1 MPKID
6 STMRKTAFLLC
17 CYLFATVSIQA
28 QKLSDYLPTD
38 VKYDPSIPVPST
50 IIHHEVGEW
59 HITHDRLVN
68 YMQALAKAAPERI
81 KLELMG
87 YTYEKRPQVLLIITS
102 PANHKRLEE
111 IRKQHVALTDP
122 SAPEPNLEN
131 MPAVCWIGHSIHGN
145 EPSGANASLLSA
157 YYLAAAQGAA
167 IDNLLAN
174 TVILFDPSFNP
185 DGLQRFSTWANQH
198 KSKNLVS
205 DPNSREYNEVWPGG
219 RFNHYWFDLN
229 RDWLPAIHIESQNR
243 LKWFHAWRPNVF
255 TDHHEQGTNATF
267 FFQPGVASRVNPLT
281 PSANQDLTKQLAA
294 FHAKVLDSIGSFYFT
309 KENYDDFYYG
319 KGSTYPDING
329 GVGILFEQASSRGHV
344 QETPNGLLT
353 FPATIRNQF
362 VTALSTLRGTVAIRK
377 ELLRHQREF
386 YKQASARAAAFPVKG
401 YVIGDKNDPIRLKEF
416 AQLLQRHQISI
427 YNLPSTL
434 ADKQFSPGTSI
445 LVPLDQPQ
453 HTLIRTIFEKTL
465 DYRDS
470 LFYDITSWTLPLA
483 YGLEYKELNSLS
495 LTGASLIPDLF
506 SNKTFLDD
514 QNMIEFSLG
523 KEAYAVLVEWDDLY
537 APAALN
543 QLLKAGL
550 VVKVATQPIR
560 IRTAKDEAVRSFNY
574 GTLMIPVRQEKMGVD
589 ELSNLINHMVS
600 QYHINAFTVS
610 TGYSTEGVDL
620 GSSKFVVLKRPSVA
634 LITGPGVNATDAGEV
649 WHLLDQRMDFQ
660 LTQLE
665 PAIFKRAELD
675 RYTTIIMTGGSY
687 SEMDK
692 DKLKNWVQAGGTL
705 ILTEEAISWAVQQG
719 ISTATFKRPKSITDS
734 TQYRPYETRDEVS
747 GAQQVRG
754 AILGATYD
762 ASHPLAF
769 GYTTPIVSL
778 FKANRIF
785 MEKSKNP
792 YATPFVYGKQ
802 PMQSGW
808 MSKENKDAVAGTA
821 AVTVNQLGN
830 GRVINIADNPNFRA
844 YWLGGA
850 KLLLNSIFFGPI
862 IDPASARLGGEE

>member
-1 MPKID
+1 MQMIK
-6 STMRKTAFLLC
+6 RLL
-17 CYLFATVSIQA
+17 LAIALLPALAQS

-38 VKYDPSIPVPST
+38 VTYDPSIPVPSS

-68 YMQALAKAAPERI
+68 YMQALAKAAPGRI
-81 KLELMG
+81 RLEQMG
-87 YTYEKRPQVLLIITS
+87 YTYERRPQVLLIITS
-102 PANHKRLEE
+102 PANQKRLDE
-111 IRKQHVALTDP
+111 IRKQHLDLTDP
-122 SAPEPNLEN
+122 AVAAPDIDK
-131 MPAVCWIGHSIHGN
+131 MPVVCWIGHSIHGN
-145 EPSGANASLLSA
+145 EPSGANAALLTA
-157 YYLAAAQGAA
+157 YYLAAAQGSSV
-167 IDNLLAN
+167 DNLLAN

-198 KSKNLVS
+198 KSKNLVT

-229 RDWLPAIHIESQNR
+229 RDWLPAIHVESQNR

-281 PSANQDLTKQLAA
+281 PAMNQDLTKQLATY
-294 FHAKVLDSIGSFYFT
+294 HARVLDSIGSFYFT

-319 KGSTYPDING
+319 KGSTFPDING
-329 GVGILFEQASSRGHV
+329 GVGILFEQASSRGHA

-362 VTALSTLRGTVAIRK
+362 VTALSTLRGTVALRK
-377 ELLRHQREF
+377 DLLQYQRDF
-386 YKQASARAAAFPVKG
+386 YRQASARAAVFPVKG

-416 AQLLQRHQISI
+416 AQLLQRHQINI
-427 YNLPSTL
+427 YSLPASL
-434 ADKQFSPGTSI
+434 ADKQFATTSSI
-445 LVPLDQPQ
+445 MVPLDQPQ

-465 DYRDS
+465 EYKDS
-470 LFYDITSWTLPLA
+470 LFYDITAWTLPLA
-483 YGLEYKELNSLS
+483 YGLEYKEL
-495 LTGASLIPDLF
+495 TTVPTEGASLLPSLF
-506 SNKTFLDD
+506 TNKTFLDE
-514 QNMIEFSLG
+514 QNTAE
-523 KEAYAVLVEWDDLY
+523 YALNKNDYALLVEWDDLY

-543 QLLKAGL
+543 QLLKAEVL
-550 VVKVATQPIR
+550 VKVATQPIKIKTNGPAGVR
-560 IRTAKDEAVRSFNY
+560 IFNY
-574 GTLMIPVRQEKMGVD
+574 GTLLIPIRQEKINADKLG
-589 ELSNLINHMVS
+589 ELVNALIAR
-600 QYHINAFTVS
+600 YHINVFPVS
-610 TGYSTEGVDL
+610 TGYSSEGVDL
-620 GSSKFVVLKRPSVA
+620 GSAKFMSLQKPAVA
-634 LITGPGVNATDAGEV
+634 LIAGPGVNATDAGEV

-665 PAIFKRAELD
+665 PAILKRADLS
-675 RYTTIIMTGGSY
+675 RYTTIVMTGGSY
-687 SEMDK
+687 ADVDK

-705 ILTEEAISWAVQQG
+705 ILTEEAISWAAQQG
-719 ISTATFKRPKSITDS
+719 ISAATFKRPKSITDS
-734 TQYRPYETRDEVS
+734 TQYRAYETRDEVS

-769 GYTTPIVSL
+769 GYTVPLVSF

-808 MSKENKDAVAGTA
+808 MSKENKDGVASTA

-850 KLLLNSIFFGPI
+850 KLMLNAIFFGPI
-862 IDPASARLGGEE
+862 IDPASARSGAAE

>member
-1 MPKID
+1 
-6 STMRKTAFLLC
+6 MRKIAFFLC
-17 CYLFATVSIQA
+17 SVAFALIAQS

-38 VKYDPSIPVPST
+38 VSYDPSIPVPASV
-50 IIHHEVGEW
+50 IHHEVGEW
-59 HITHDRLVN
+59 HVTHDRLAN
-68 YMQALAKAAPERI
+68 YMQALAKAAPGRI
-81 KLELMG
+81 RLEQMG
-87 YTYEKRPQVLLIITS
+87 YTYEKRPQLLLIITS
-102 PANHKRLEE
+102 PANQKRLEE
-111 IRKQHVALTDP
+111 IRRQHLALTDP
-122 SAPEPNLEN
+122 ASPEPSVDK
-131 MPAVCWIGHSIHGN
+131 MPVVCWIGHSIHGN
-145 EPSGANASLLSA
+145 EASGANASLLSA
-157 YYLAAAQGAA
+157 YYLAAAQGPAVDQLL
-167 IDNLLAN
+167 DN
-174 TVILFDPSFNP
+174 TIILFDPSFNP

-229 RDWLPAIHIESQNR
+229 RDWLPAVHVESQNR

-267 FFQPGVASRVNPLT
+267 FFQRGVASRVNPLT
-281 PSANQDLTKQLAA
+281 PGKNQDLTKQLAT

-362 VTALSTLRGTVAIRK
+362 VTALSTLWGTVALRK
-377 ELLRHQREF
+377 ELLQHQRDF
-386 YKQASARAAAFPVKG
+386 YKQSSERAASFSVKG
-401 YVIGDKNDPIRLKEF
+401 YVIGDNNDPMRLREF
-416 AQLLQRHQISI
+416 AQLLQRHQINI
-427 YNLPSTL
+427 YKLPVSMS
-434 ADKQFSPGTSI
+434 DKQFSPANAI

-465 DYRDS
+465 EYKDS

-483 YGLEYKELNSLS
+483 YGLEYKELNTVSLN
-495 LTGASLIPDLF
+495 GATPLPDLF
-506 SNKTFLDD
+506 SNKSFLDE
-514 QNMIEFSLG
+514 QNVIELSLT
-523 KEAYAVLVEWDDLY
+523 KEDYAILVEWDDLY

-543 QLLKAGL
+543 QLLKAGMI
-550 VVKVATQPIR
+550 VKVATQPFKIKVHKEGVNT
-560 IRTAKDEAVRSFNY
+560 RTFNY
-574 GTLMIPVRQEKMGVD
+574 GTLMIPVRQEKMDVNRVSS
-589 ELSNLINHMVS
+589 LLNQLIG
-600 QYHINAFTVS
+600 QYHINAFAVRS
-610 TGYSTEGVDL
+610 GYSSEGVDL
-620 GSSKFVVLKRPSVA
+620 GSSKFVVLKQPSVA

-665 PAIFKRAELD
+665 PAVVRRADLD
-675 RYTTIIMTGGSY
+675 RYSTIIMTGGTY
-687 SEMDK
+687 SELDK
-692 DKLKNWVQAGGTL
+692 DKLKTWVQSGGTL
-705 ILTEEAISWAVQQG
+705 IVTEEAISWAVQQG

-754 AILGATYD
+754 AILGASYD

-769 GYTTPIVSL
+769 GYTVPIVSL

-850 KLLLNSIFFGPI
+850 KLLLNAIFFGPI